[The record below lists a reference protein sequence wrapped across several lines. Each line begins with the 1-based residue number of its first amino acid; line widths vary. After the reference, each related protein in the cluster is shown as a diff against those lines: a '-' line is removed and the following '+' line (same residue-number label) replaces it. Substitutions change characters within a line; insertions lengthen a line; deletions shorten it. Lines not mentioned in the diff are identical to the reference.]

1 MSEKRGAQVVKVRI
15 DKWLWAARFY
25 KTRTLAKE
33 AVEGGKV
40 QFNGQRCKP
49 GKTVDVGVQLQI
61 RQGWI
66 DKTVIVRAL
75 TDRRQNATQAQM
87 LYEETEESR
96 VEREKKLAERRAE
109 RESQPIPFRRP
120 NKRDRRL
127 IHRFK
132 DQQGDS

>member
-1 MSEKRGAQVVKVRI
+1 MSNQDKAETKVRI
-15 DKWLWAARFY
+15 DKWLWAARFF

-40 QFNGQRCKP
+40 EYNGQRCKP
-49 GKTVDVGVQLQI
+49 GKTVDLGAELSI

-66 DKTVIVRAL
+66 DKVVVVRGL
-75 TDRRQNATQAQM
+75 SDRRQNASIAQTM
-87 LYEETEESR
+87 YEETEESR
-96 VEREKKLAERRAE
+96 VQREAKLEQRRAE

-132 DQQGDS
+132 EKQSD

>member
-1 MSEKRGAQVVKVRI
+1 MSNQDKAETKVRI
-15 DKWLWAARFY
+15 DKWLWAARFF

-40 QFNGQRCKP
+40 EYNGQRCKP
-49 GKTVDVGVQLQI
+49 GKTVDLGAELTI

-66 DKTVIVRAL
+66 DKVVIVRGL
-75 TDRRQNATQAQM
+75 SDRRQNASIAQTM
-87 LYEETEESR
+87 YEETEESR
-96 VEREKKLAERRAE
+96 VQREEKLEQRRAE

-132 DQQGDS
+132 ENQSD

>member
-1 MSEKRGAQVVKVRI
+1 MKDHKPTELKVRI
-15 DKWLWAARFY
+15 DKWLWAARFF

-40 QFNGQRCKP
+40 QYNGQRCKP
-49 GKTVDVGVQLQI
+49 GKTIDVGAELSI

-66 DKTVIVRAL
+66 DKVVVVSAVS
-75 TDRRQNATQAQM
+75 DRRQNATLAQT
-87 LYEETEESR
+87 LYDETEESR

-109 RESQPIPFRRP
+109 RESQPVPFRRP

-132 DQQGDS
+132 DNQND

>member
-1 MSEKRGAQVVKVRI
+1 MSNQDKAETKVRI
-15 DKWLWAARFY
+15 DKWLWAARFF

-40 QFNGQRCKP
+40 EYNGQRCKP
-49 GKTVDVGVQLQI
+49 GKTVDLGAELTI

-66 DKTVIVRAL
+66 DTVVIVRGL
-75 TDRRQNATQAQM
+75 SDRRQNASIAQTM
-87 LYEETEESR
+87 YEETEESR
-96 VEREKKLAERRAE
+96 VQREEKLEQRRAE

-132 DQQGDS
+132 ENQSD

>member
-1 MSEKRGAQVVKVRI
+1 MKDHKPTELKVRI
-15 DKWLWAARFY
+15 DKWLWAARFF

-40 QFNGQRCKP
+40 QYNGQRCKP
-49 GKTVDVGVQLQI
+49 GKTIDVGAELSI

-66 DKTVIVRAL
+66 DKVVVVSAVS
-75 TDRRQNATQAQM
+75 DRRQNATLAQT
-87 LYEETEESR
+87 LYDETEESR
-96 VEREKKLAERRAE
+96 IEREKKLAERRAE

-132 DQQGDS
+132 DNQND

>member
-1 MSEKRGAQVVKVRI
+1 MKDHKPTEVKVRI
-15 DKWLWAARFY
+15 DKWLWAARFF

-40 QFNGQRCKP
+40 QYNGQRCKP
-49 GKTVDVGVQLQI
+49 GKSIDIGAELSI

-66 DKTVIVRAL
+66 DKVVVVVAVS
-75 TDRRQNATQAQM
+75 DRRQNATLAQA

-96 VEREKKLAERRAE
+96 IEREKKLAERRAE
-109 RESQPIPFRRP
+109 RESQPVPFRRP

-132 DQQGDS
+132 DNQND

>member
-1 MSEKRGAQVVKVRI
+1 MKDHKPTELKVRI
-15 DKWLWAARFY
+15 DKWLWAARFF

-40 QFNGQRCKP
+40 QYNGQRCKP
-49 GKTVDVGVQLQI
+49 GKTIDVGAELSI

-66 DKTVIVRAL
+66 DKVVVVSAVS
-75 TDRRQNATQAQM
+75 DRRQNATLAQT
-87 LYEETEESR
+87 LYDETEESR
-96 VEREKKLAERRAE
+96 IEREKKLAERRAE
-109 RESQPIPFRRP
+109 RESQPVPFRRP

-132 DQQGDS
+132 DNQNE

>member
-1 MSEKRGAQVVKVRI
+1 MSNQDKTETKVRI
-15 DKWLWAARFY
+15 DKWLWAARFF

-40 QFNGQRCKP
+40 EYNGQRCKP
-49 GKTVDVGVQLQI
+49 GKTVDLEAELSI
-61 RQGWI
+61 RQGWV
-66 DKTVIVRAL
+66 DKVVIVRGL
-75 TDRRQNATQAQM
+75 SDRRQNATIAQTM
-87 LYEETEESR
+87 YEETEESR
-96 VEREKKLAERRAE
+96 VQREEKLEQRRAE

-132 DQQGDS
+132 EKQSD

>member
-1 MSEKRGAQVVKVRI
+1 MSNQDKTEPKVRI
-15 DKWLWAARFY
+15 DKWLWAARFF

-40 QFNGQRCKP
+40 EYNGQRCKP
-49 GKTVDVGVQLQI
+49 GKTVDLGAELSI

-66 DKTVIVRAL
+66 DKVVTVKGL
-75 TDRRQNATQAQM
+75 SDRRQNATIAQTM
-87 LYEETEESR
+87 YEETEESR
-96 VEREKKLAERRAE
+96 VQREEKLEQRRAE

-132 DQQGDS
+132 EEQSD

>member
-1 MSEKRGAQVVKVRI
+1 MKDHKPTELKVRI
-15 DKWLWAARFY
+15 DKWLWAARFF

-40 QFNGQRCKP
+40 QYNGQRCKP
-49 GKTVDVGVQLQI
+49 GKTIDVGAELSI

-66 DKTVIVRAL
+66 DKVVVVSAVS
-75 TDRRQNATQAQM
+75 DRRQNATLAQT
-87 LYEETEESR
+87 LYDETEESR
-96 VEREKKLAERRAE
+96 LEREKKLAERRAE
-109 RESQPIPFRRP
+109 RESQPVPFRRP

-132 DQQGDS
+132 DNQND

>member
-1 MSEKRGAQVVKVRI
+1 MKDHKPTELKVRI
-15 DKWLWAARFY
+15 DKWLWAARFF

-40 QFNGQRCKP
+40 QYNGQRCKP
-49 GKTVDVGVQLQI
+49 GKTIDVGAELSI

-66 DKTVIVRAL
+66 DKVVVVSAVS
-75 TDRRQNATQAQM
+75 DRRQNATLAQT
-87 LYEETEESR
+87 LYDEMEESR
-96 VEREKKLAERRAE
+96 LEREKKLAERRAE
-109 RESQPIPFRRP
+109 RESQPVPFRRP

-132 DQQGDS
+132 DNQND

>member
-1 MSEKRGAQVVKVRI
+1 MSNQDKTEPKVRI
-15 DKWLWAARFY
+15 DKWLWAARFF

-40 QFNGQRCKP
+40 EYNGQRCKP
-49 GKTVDVGVQLQI
+49 GKTVDLGAELSI

-66 DKTVIVRAL
+66 DKVVVVRGL
-75 TDRRQNATQAQM
+75 SDRRQNASIAQTM
-87 LYEETEESR
+87 YEETEESR
-96 VEREKKLAERRAE
+96 VQREAKLEQRRAE

-132 DQQGDS
+132 EKQSD